1 MVAGRA
7 ATPNSPLVPLWC
19 PSGTPLVLLWSS
31 GALVLWDSGTL
42 GLRYSSGALSGA
54 LSGFWLF
61 PVPRPRRSPH
71 RYSEPAQLRAP
82 RGAGEETGSSP
93 GHTCPLTEAH
103 GNCSPRASSY
113 SPRTM
118 HLGAEQQPPTAPA
131 TEAAHPAFSGFPSCF
146 SAAVF
151 PLQRQT
157 PASGGGSKPCA
168 GRAPRTRTRGEQPR
182 REPPGTSVDQR
193 RVSNSSLLLSRL
205 VSSLLLP

>member
-1 MVAGRA
+1 MRCLCTALLYALLYVTHSRSTHGHDTGHRSHLGHLGRL
-7 ATPNSPLVPLWC
+7 SHL
-19 PSGTPLVLLWSS
+19 
-31 GALVLWDSGTL
+31 GTL
-42 GLRYSSGALSGA
+42 GLRYSSGALSG
-54 LSGFWLF
+54 FWLF
-61 PVPRPRRSPH
+61 LVPRPRRSPH

-93 GHTCPLTEAH
+93 GHACLLTEAH

-131 TEAAHPAFSGFPSCF
+131 TEAAHPAFPASR
-146 SAAVF
+146 AVF
-151 PLQRQT
+151 RCCLQT

-168 GRAPRTRTRGEQPR
+168 GRAPRTRGEQPR

-205 VSSLLLP
+205 VSAVHPIRTALV

>member
-1 MVAGRA
+1 MPHSPWLSTGDLEFLISRPYSMATCEGVTA
-7 ATPNSPLVPLWC
+7 ACHLSERYPGS
-19 PSGTPLVLLWSS
+19 VL
-31 GALVLWDSGTL
+31 T
-42 GLRYSSGALSGA
+42 
-54 LSGFWLF
+54 
-61 PVPRPRRSPH
+61 PRRSPH

-93 GHTCPLTEAH
+93 GHACLLTEAH

-131 TEAAHPAFSGFPSCF
+131 TEAAHPAFPASR
-146 SAAVF
+146 AVF
-151 PLQRQT
+151 RCCLQT

-168 GRAPRTRTRGEQPR
+168 GRAPRTRGEQPR

-205 VSSLLLP
+205 VSAVHPIRTAES